1 MTWLIQEVRRQ
12 DERREAG
19 RGLLSFR
26 TLVPGLL
33 VAGTIALLAYGIER
47 VEVSLVDHRVIEG
60 LVIALLI
67 GVVAANT
74 LGVSETVQ
82 PGATFA
88 SKSVLE
94 LAVVLLGSSIDI
106 DQVLAGG
113 VRLLVAVSL
122 GVLLGLTMSLA
133 LGRLLRLPPR
143 LAFLVAIGNAICGN
157 SAIAAVAPV
166 VKAERHEVASAIGLT
181 AIAGVI
187 VILILPLT
195 LPQAGVGHYQYGV
208 VVGMSVY
215 AVPQVV
221 AAAFAVSPLSA
232 QVATLVKLMRV
243 MFLGPVVLTTGLVV
257 KLRGRGDTKI
267 KRSQL
272 LPWFV
277 IGFFVFLCLR
287 SLGAIPAEA
296 IDPLRQSGK
305 ALTVWAMAG
314 LGLGVELAAIR
325 SVGPRLALTSVL
337 SMALLVAL
345 SIGLALALDLDGGG
359 L

>member
-12 DERREAG
+12 DG
-19 RGLLSFR
+19 RWETGQGRNSFR
-26 TLVPGLL
+26 MLLPGLF
-33 VAGTIALLAYGIER
+33 VAGTIALLAFALEW
-47 VEVSLVDHRVIEG
+47 VELSLVDHRVIEG

-67 GVVAANT
+67 GVVVANT
-74 LGVSETVQ
+74 VGVSETVQ

-94 LAVVLLGSSIDI
+94 FAVVLLGSSIDV

-113 VRLLVAVSL
+113 ERLLIAVTL
-122 GVLLGLTMSLA
+122 GVLLGLCMSLV
-133 LGRLLRLPPR
+133 LGRLLGLPPR
-143 LAFLVAIGNAICGN
+143 LGYLVAVGNAICGN

-187 VILILPLT
+187 VILVLPLT
-195 LPQAGVGHYQYGV
+195 LPEAGVGHYQYGV

-243 MFLGPVVLTTGLVV
+243 MFLGPLVLATGLAV
-257 KLRGRGDTKI
+257 KLRGQGDTKI

-277 IGFFVFLCLR
+277 IGFFAFLSLR

-296 IDPLRQSGK
+296 IDPLRQGGK

-325 SVGPRLALTSVL
+325 SVGPRLALTSLL
-337 SMALLVAL
+337 SMALLVVL
-345 SIGLALALDLDGGG
+345 SIGLALALGLDGGD

>member
-1 MTWLIQEVRRQ
+1 MTWLIQDVQGKGTPRSLDPVRQ
-12 DERREAG
+12 
-19 RGLLSFR
+19 LL
-26 TLVPGLL
+26 PGLL
-33 VAGTIALLAYGIER
+33 VAGAIALLAFGLEA
-47 VEVSLVDHRVIEG
+47 VEVSLIDHRIIEG
-60 LVIALLI
+60 LVIAMLI
-67 GVVAANT
+67 GVVAANSV
-74 LGVSETVQ
+74 GVSDAVR

-113 VRLLVAVSL
+113 AKLLIAVTL
-122 GVLLGLTMSLA
+122 GVVLGFVISLT
-133 LGRLLRLPPR
+133 LGRLLGLPPR

-157 SAIAAVAPV
+157 SAIAAIAPV
-166 VKAERHEVASAIGLT
+166 VNAERREVANAIGLT

-195 LPQAGVGHYQYGV
+195 LPAAGVSDYRYGI
-208 VVGMSVY
+208 VVGMAVY

-221 AAAFAVSPLSA
+221 AAAFAVSALSA

-243 MFLGPVVLTTGLVV
+243 MFLGPVVLATGLVM
-257 KLRGRGDTKI
+257 KLRSQEEHNSI

-277 IGFFVFLCLR
+277 IGFFVLLSLR
-287 SLGAIPAEA
+287 SLGVIPQDAIS
-296 IDPLRQSGK
+296 PLRQSGK

-314 LGLGVELAAIR
+314 LGLGVEFAAIR
-325 SVGPRLALTSVL
+325 SVGPRVGVTSML
-337 SMALLVAL
+337 SMTLLVAVAF
-345 SIGLALALDLDGGG
+345 GLAVALG
-359 L
+359 LNGA

>member
-12 DERREAG
+12 ESQKPG
-19 RGLLSFR
+19 NGLNSLR
-26 TLVPGLL
+26 TLLPGLL
-33 VAGTIALLAYGIER
+33 VAGAIALFAYALEQ

-60 LVIALLI
+60 LVIALLL

-74 LGVSETVQ
+74 IGVSETVQ

-88 SKSVLE
+88 SKGVLE

-113 VRLLVAVSL
+113 ISLLVAVTL

-133 LGRLLRLPPR
+133 LGRLLGLPPR
-143 LAFLVAIGNAICGN
+143 LAYLVAVGNAICGN

-187 VILILPLT
+187 VILVLPLT
-195 LPQAGVGHYQYGV
+195 LPEMGVGHYQYGV

-232 QVATLVKLMRV
+232 QIATLVKLMRV
-243 MFLGPVVLTTGLVV
+243 MFLGPVVLATGLAM
-257 KLRGRGDTKI
+257 KLRGRGQTNI
-267 KRSQL
+267 RRSQL

-277 IGFFVFLCLR
+277 IGFFAFLCLR

-296 IDPLRQSGK
+296 IAPLRQSGK

-325 SVGPRLALTSVL
+325 SVGPRLALTSLL

-345 SIGLALALDLDGGG
+345 GIGLSLALGLDGGD